1 MYKMVENSVID
12 DLVLDALDMIEYA
25 TEVVDD
31 TRNLLKMN
39 EKKSL
44 RTLLINL
51 KRDLILLS

>member
-1 MYKMVENSVID
+1 MVENSVID